1 MLTLVERR
9 VCPHDLP
16 PTTMTPILS
25 SIAAPISSPSPVS
38 LTHQLSSSSIQSFAA
53 VTAGTSSPRASL
65 RLADVVTDSIRVE
78 GLRHAKVTLKAK

>member
-1 MLTLVERR
+1 M
-9 VCPHDLP
+9 CPHDLP

-25 SIAAPISSPSPVS
+25 SIAAPISSPPPVS

-53 VTAGTSSPRASL
+53 VTAGTSSPRALL

>member
-1 MLTLVERR
+1 MLTLVESC
-9 VCPHDLP
+9 VCPHGLP

-25 SIAAPISSPSPVS
+25 SIAAPISSPPPVS
-38 LTHQLSSSSIQSFAA
+38 LTHQLSNNSIQSFAA

-65 RLADVVTDSIRVE
+65 RLADAVTDSIRVE